1 MRQLIKYFSTKEY
14 AEMFM
19 SGKLYMNS
27 LSFFWENGF
36 EEQRDI
42 FEGISDTINAR
53 KIGFPVDMQQLISG
67 DVMFRLE
74 AYRYCNLYCFYRVD
88 ISDTLQWNASTSA
101 IFPDTRA
108 IRLPSDSMESFG
120 KYVGI
125 VNDEKQLV
133 QRVLNAVENDW
144 LCVTGDVRYRE
155 RRGVEKPVTHGID
168 LATKELYPASHWLRN
183 GANRTSSKDCFDK
196 TDYYREQKEWR
207 ICLFRNM
214 KEDKPYIL
222 DVGDLSDIVD
232 IVESNKV
239 KKHLEDKYAPCLN
252 TDVPPQLG
260 VFEGNVTRKE
270 FKEKLYGFDNGM
282 GRLMCV
288 IGT

>member
-14 AEMFM
+14 AEMFV

-27 LSFFWENGF
+27 LSFFWDNGF
-36 EEQRDI
+36 EEQRDV
-42 FEGISDTINAR
+42 FEGISDTINAK
-53 KIGFPVDMQQLISG
+53 KIGIPVNMQQLING
-67 DVMFRLE
+67 DIMFRLE

-88 ISDTLQWNASTSA
+88 ISDTLQWNASTPA

-108 IRLPSDSMESFG
+108 ISLPNDLMESFG
-120 KYVGI
+120 KYVG
-125 VNDEKQLV
+125 VVKDEKQLV
-133 QRVLNAVENDW
+133 QRVLGSIEADW

-155 RRGVEKPVTHGID
+155 RSGIKKPIEHGINMV
-168 LATKELYPASHWLRN
+168 TKDLYPASHWLRK

-196 TDYYREQKEWR
+196 TDYYQEQKEWR

-232 IVESNKV
+232 IVESNRIKEY
-239 KKHLEDKYAPCLN
+239 LADKYAPCLN
-252 TDVPPQLG
+252 IDVPPQIEE
-260 VFEGNVTRKE
+260 FKGNVTRKE
-270 FKEKLYGFDNGM
+270 FKEKLYDYDNGM
-282 GRLMCV
+282 GRLMLV
-288 IGT
+288 MGA